1 MSHRAIALLMI
12 MLPIYAHASVTGKPH
27 VIDGD
32 TIEIGDQRIRLHGID
47 APEAKQTCLENGTQW
62 RCGTNATFAPAQVIG
77 KPWVVCQ
84 QRLGHNSA
92 TTEQE
97 FCWQFGHAGTQRR
110 KPNHGPDDPKRP

>member
-77 KPWVVCQ
+77 KHWVVCQ

-97 FCWQFGHAGTQRR
+97 FC
-110 KPNHGPDDPKRP
+110 